1 MQQSVEYRRK
11 GLISGGVLLELLIST
26 QLGFVV
32 MLASMLLGLPVWVNV
47 LLLVGTITAVLHVCS
62 AEIHYRVDADGLTRF
77 IEPRVLKSKQL
88 RRLTHIDWSRI
99 ESYTVDHDRNRS
111 WQAYPYLLIKG
122 KEPSFQWKIAG
133 TSMEDAT
140 FDRFVHSFVQSI
152 PSGGA
157 LDQEPPSERSF
168 QPSKQPIQQ
177 RRGFYRTKWAKLLAL
192 LLAALDVIIVF
203 GVWTGSLSLSQ
214 TGMYRLVAVLLPGTV
229 YVLYRT
235 LHR

>member
-1 MQQSVEYRRK
+1 
-11 GLISGGVLLELLIST
+11 
-26 QLGFVV
+26 
-32 MLASMLLGLPVWVNV
+32 
-47 LLLVGTITAVLHVCS
+47 
-62 AEIHYRVDADGLTRF
+62 
-77 IEPRVLKSKQL
+77 
-88 RRLTHIDWSRI
+88 
-99 ESYTVDHDRNRS
+99 
-111 WQAYPYLLIKG
+111 
-122 KEPSFQWKIAG
+122 
-133 TSMEDAT
+133 MEDAT

-177 RRGFYRTKWAKLLAL
+177 RRGFYRTKWAKLLAI

>member
-1 MQQSVEYRRK
+1 
-11 GLISGGVLLELLIST
+11 
-26 QLGFVV
+26 
-32 MLASMLLGLPVWVNV
+32 
-47 LLLVGTITAVLHVCS
+47 
-62 AEIHYRVDADGLTRF
+62 
-77 IEPRVLKSKQL
+77 LKSKQL

-133 TSMEDAT
+133 TSMDDEA
-140 FDRFVHSFVQSI
+140 FEQFAQAFIQSI

-177 RRGFYRTKWAKLLAL
+177 RRGFYRTKRAKLLAL
-192 LLAALDVIIVF
+192 LFVALDVIIVF

>member
-1 MQQSVEYRRK
+1 MQQAVEYRRK

-32 MLASMLLGLPVWVNV
+32 MLASMLLGLSVWVNV

-122 KEPSFQWKIAG
+122 
-133 TSMEDAT
+133 
-140 FDRFVHSFVQSI
+140 
-152 PSGGA
+152 
-157 LDQEPPSERSF
+157 RSLPF
-168 QPSKQPIQQ
+168 NGKLPGHPWRMQPST
-177 RRGFYRTKWAKLLAL
+177 GLCTAL
-192 LLAALDVIIVF
+192 SKASHRVGPWIRNLQANAPSNLRSSPSNNVE
-203 GVWTGSLSLSQ
+203 GSIAQKGRNFWPSS
-214 TGMYRLVAVLLPGTV
+214 LLPSM
-229 YVLYRT
+229 
-235 LHR
+235 